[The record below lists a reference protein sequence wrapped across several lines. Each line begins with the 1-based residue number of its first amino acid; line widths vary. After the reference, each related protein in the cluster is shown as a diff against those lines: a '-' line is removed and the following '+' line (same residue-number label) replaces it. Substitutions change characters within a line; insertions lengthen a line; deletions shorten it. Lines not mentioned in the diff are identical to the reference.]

1 MLFLEVNIWI
11 IISTLHAESVWI
23 PTKRLIEISE
33 FPPLTH
39 NPIIVL
45 INRAIKW
52 LFLRPSKADVGHI
65 STVGQTKKEQTVR
78 LSETLNQG
86 NTEEYLNVTDFD
98 PQLSL
103 IKLQSQT
110 MSMSPTDIT
119 WHPTNRP
126 GFMTAGLGV
135 KFKVKQFKSTV
146 RPYKGET
153 QMCNNRV
160 HHSVRESCTAFDS

>member
-1 MLFLEVNIWI
+1 MVV
-11 IISTLHAESVWI
+11 SES
-23 PTKRLIEISE
+23 
-33 FPPLTH
+33 
-39 NPIIVL
+39 
-45 INRAIKW
+45 INAD
-52 LFLRPSKADVGHI
+52 SDVGHI

-135 KFKVKQFKSTV
+135 KFKVKQFKSRRDTNV
-146 RPYKGET
+146 
-153 QMCNNRV
+153 Q
-160 HHSVRESCTAFDS
+160 

>member
-1 MLFLEVNIWI
+1 MCRHAFFGGKYLDYYQYTACWISLNPHKKGHRNIWI
-11 IISTLHAESVWI
+11 
-23 PTKRLIEISE
+23 PTSDTQSYHRAHKQSNKVVVSE
-33 FPPLTH
+33 A
-39 NPIIVL
+39 
-45 INRAIKW
+45 INAD
-52 LFLRPSKADVGHI
+52 SDVGHI

-135 KFKVKQFKSTV
+135 KFKVKQFKSRRDTNV
-146 RPYKGET
+146 
-153 QMCNNRV
+153 Q
-160 HHSVRESCTAFDS
+160 

>member
-39 NPIIVL
+39 NHRAHKQSNKVVVSEA
-45 INRAIKW
+45 INAD
-52 LFLRPSKADVGHI
+52 SDVGHI

-119 WHPTNRP
+119 WHHTNRP

>member
-1 MLFLEVNIWI
+1 M
-11 IISTLHAESVWI
+11 
-23 PTKRLIEISE
+23 
-33 FPPLTH
+33 
-39 NPIIVL
+39 
-45 INRAIKW
+45 
-52 LFLRPSKADVGHI
+52 GHI

-119 WHPTNRP
+119 
-126 GFMTAGLGV
+126 
-135 KFKVKQFKSTV
+135 
-146 RPYKGET
+146 
-153 QMCNNRV
+153 
-160 HHSVRESCTAFDS
+160 